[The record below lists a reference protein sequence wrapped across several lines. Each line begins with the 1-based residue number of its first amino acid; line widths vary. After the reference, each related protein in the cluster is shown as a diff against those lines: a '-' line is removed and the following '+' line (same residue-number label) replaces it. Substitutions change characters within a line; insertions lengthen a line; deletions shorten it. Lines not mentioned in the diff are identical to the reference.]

1 VSNFLNHPAPRP
13 GEDLKVPAGAPDV
26 CFMARFPGLMD
37 LSRES
42 HVETNVTVWP
52 IFSALSADN
61 LLTICE
67 HALAPLGR
75 VVFVSQYP
83 ILLSSALVL
92 SCAFLRSHGLPVAT
106 ETVRYILELRGWTY
120 VEAVSGDQSF
130 DLSLV
135 ATFIMPCMRET
146 SKYDSIGCQTSS

>member
-1 VSNFLNHPAPRP
+1 
-13 GEDLKVPAGAPDV
+13 VPAGAPDV

-92 SCAFLRSHGLPVAT
+92 SCAFLRLTRFGSGHRDGPLYLGTAGLD
-106 ETVRYILELRGWTY
+106 VRQ
-120 VEAVSGDQSF
+120 SGLWRSG
-130 DLSLV
+130 
-135 ATFIMPCMRET
+135 I
-146 SKYDSIGCQTSS
+146 